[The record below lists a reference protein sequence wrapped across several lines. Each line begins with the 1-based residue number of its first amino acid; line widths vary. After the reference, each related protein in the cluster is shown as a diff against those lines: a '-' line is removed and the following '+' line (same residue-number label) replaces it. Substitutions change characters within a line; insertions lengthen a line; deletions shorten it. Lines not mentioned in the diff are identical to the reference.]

1 MQNANRLTVKPFIST
16 DLFLLFRQCEIWT
29 HDYLVWGRRHTNWAT
44 KQITNALNQ
53 KLYLSYYC
61 YLYTNTKHTSR
72 IIRTFN
78 LRVGVIGSLVSW
90 IAMLPH
96 DPESWVRVSLNKVIT
111 HKISHCILIIVC
123 CIVVEMK
130 YEGCSGRWE
139 WKEERGERERE
150 SGWGR
155 TRGKN
160 FYLKNKNNATALE
173 CSMQLHWNVLCNCIG
188 TFNAIS

>member
-1 MQNANRLTVKPFIST
+1 MLKHQLKRYPCCHHVLLLLLLLCYLKILAGNSYIWIEFLAGNLNSKCKMQTQMLMQNANANRLSVKPFIST

-29 HDYLVWGRRHTNWAT
+29 HDYLVWGWRNTNWAT
-44 KQITNALNQ
+44 KQITNTSNQ

-61 YLYTNTKHTSR
+61 HLYTNTNHTSR

-111 HKISHCILIIVC
+111 HKISLYTNHCMLH
-123 CIVVEMK
+123 
-130 YEGCSGRWE
+130 CSRDE
-139 WKEERGERERE
+139 V
-150 SGWGR
+150 WG
-155 TRGKN
+155 
-160 FYLKNKNNATALE
+160 L
-173 CSMQLHWNVLCNCIG
+173 
-188 TFNAIS
+188 

>member
-1 MQNANRLTVKPFIST
+1 MWMWHECRVMGYGLYVSMSIPAWSNFIGFNNSK
-16 DLFLLFRQCEIWT
+16 LKLSVMIRRKNKLKILLFWQCEIWT

-61 YLYTNTKHTSR
+61 YLYTNTNHTSR

-111 HKISHCILIIVC
+111 HKISLYTNHCMLH
-123 CIVVEMK
+123 
-130 YEGCSGRWE
+130 CSRDEVG
-139 WKEERGERERE
+139 G
-150 SGWGR
+150 
-155 TRGKN
+155 
-160 FYLKNKNNATALE
+160 L
-173 CSMQLHWNVLCNCIG
+173 
-188 TFNAIS
+188 